1 MGRSMSIYSMQ
12 FDLLI
17 KNARIFTMDE
27 HFTFHERAF
36 VGIKHRK
43 IVWIGED
50 DSDCIAKDVLDVRG
64 ALLTPGMIDCHTH
77 LIYAGHR
84 GKDFVAR
91 LEGKSYEEI
100 VQEGG
105 GILSTVAATQSA
117 SLETLLELSYKRAH
131 VMLLNGTT
139 TIEVKSGYGL
149 DVENE
154 LKILRVA
161 KLLQPIIPMRV
172 IPTFLALHAMPNGFK
187 NKDEYV
193 QYVIHEILP
202 KVAHE
207 ELASAVDA
215 FCENIAFSK
224 EQIAK
229 LFQAAQQLHLDI
241 KLHAEQ
247 LSDQKGAKMAANLNA
262 LSVDHIEYLKSEDC
276 FHLANSKTVAVLL
289 PGAFYYLREK
299 QKPPI
304 QELRMHN
311 IPMAIA
317 TDHNPGTSPFLSL
330 PMMMNMACI
339 LFGLTVKEAWLGV
352 TRNAAKALNIHH
364 TVGMV
369 KQGMMADLVVWDC
382 HSLEDIIMQPNIN
395 YCRHIIYA
403 GKLVPATRRGFY

>member
-1 MGRSMSIYSMQ
+1 MGQSMNNYSMQ

-27 HFTFHERAF
+27 HFNFYECAS

-50 DSDCIAKDVLDVRG
+50 TTDCNAKDVLNVRG
-64 ALLTPGMIDCHTH
+64 ALLTPGLIDCHTH

-84 GKDFVAR
+84 GKDFAAR
-91 LEGKSYEEI
+91 LEGKSYTEI
-100 VQEGG
+100 AQDGG
-105 GILSTVAATQSA
+105 GILSTVNATQSA
-117 SLETLLELSYKRAH
+117 SLETLLELAYKRAH
-131 VMLLNGTT
+131 VMLLHGTT

-154 LKILRVA
+154 LKMLRVA

-172 IPTFLALHAMPNGFK
+172 IPTFLALHALPKGVD
-187 NKDEYV
+187 NKDDYV
-193 QYVIHEILP
+193 HDVIHDILP

-207 ELASAVDA
+207 ELACAVDA
-215 FCENIAFSK
+215 FCENIAFSA
-224 EQIAK
+224 EHVSK
-229 LFQAAQQLHLDI
+229 LFHAAQQLKLNI

-247 LSDQKGAKMAANLNA
+247 LSDQKGARMAAELNA
-262 LSVDHIEYLKSEDC
+262 LSVDHIEYLKPDDC
-276 FHLANSKTVAVLL
+276 IHLANGKTVAVLL
-289 PGAFYYLREK
+289 PGAFYYLREQ
-299 QKPPI
+299 QKPPV

-330 PMMMNMACI
+330 PLMMNMACI

-352 TRNAAKALNIHH
+352 TAHAAKALDIHH
-364 TVGMV
+364 TVGMI

-403 GKLVPATRRGFY
+403 GKRVTAARLGI

>member
-1 MGRSMSIYSMQ
+1 MNNYSMQ

-27 HFTFHERAF
+27 HFTYYERAA

-50 DSDCIAKDVLDVRG
+50 DSDCTAKDVLDVRG
-64 ALLTPGMIDCHTH
+64 SLLTPGMIDCHTH

-91 LEGKSYEEI
+91 LEGKSYAEI
-100 VQEGG
+100 AQEGG
-105 GILSTVAATQSA
+105 GILSTVAATQAA
-117 SLETLLELSYKRAH
+117 SLESLLEFSYKRAH

-149 DVENE
+149 DAENE
-154 LKILRVA
+154 LKMLRVA
-161 KLLQPIIPMRV
+161 KLLKPIIPMRV
-172 IPTFLALHAMPNGFK
+172 IPTYLALHALPEAFNH
-187 NKDEYV
+187 KDDYV
-193 QYVIHEILP
+193 HHVIHEILP

-207 ELASAVDA
+207 ELANAVDA
-215 FCENIAFSK
+215 FCENIAFST
-224 EQIAK
+224 EQVEK
-229 LFQAAQQLHLDI
+229 LFHAAQQLKLNI

-247 LSDQKGAKMAANLNA
+247 LSDQKGSRMAAQLNA
-262 LSVDHIEYLKSEDC
+262 LSVDHIEYLKPDDC
-276 FHLANSKTVAVLL
+276 IHLANGKTVAVLL
-289 PGAFYYLREK
+289 PGAFYYLREQ
-299 QKPPI
+299 QKPPV

-352 TRNAAKALNIHH
+352 TRHAAKALDIHH

-369 KQGMMADLVVWDC
+369 KQGMAADLVVWGC

-395 YCRHIIYA
+395 YCRHIIFA
-403 GKLVPATRRGFY
+403 GKLVPATRHGFY